1 MSICPEKDIHS
12 VYLDNELPPAYKG
25 TYETHLAT
33 CSNCRERFLNMQ
45 HISNM
50 LHKDADSIQ
59 LTDKE
64 LVESFARLQTKLKY
78 SKVVHKTKFIDF
90 QKNKWVLPAAA
101 AVFACVFFLPFSK
114 NFSNT
119 VSVQSPIS
127 QPISIAASA
136 LHNDERT
143 SFAMPVIWKDTL
155 TSSSGIQKTVVPY
168 ANNDVSLLHEN
179 KFTTIDIF
187 RPDFEENNHIMVKIT
202 LSNIGNM
209 PTTTEFILPVRFIS
223 GVLDGNTK

>member
-101 AVFACVFFLPFSK
+101 AVFACVFYCRSVKFLQIQP
-114 NFSNT
+114 
-119 VSVQSPIS
+119 QSRHRYLS
-127 QPISIAASA
+127 
-136 LHNDERT
+136 
-143 SFAMPVIWKDTL
+143 
-155 TSSSGIQKTVVPY
+155 PY
-168 ANNDVSLLHEN
+168 PSLPARFITMKEHPLRCRLYGKILLLLHQVYKKQLYRMRIMMCHYSMKIN
-179 KFTTIDIF
+179 SPQLIYSDQILKKTTI
-187 RPDFEENNHIMVKIT
+187 
-202 LSNIGNM
+202 LW
-209 PTTTEFILPVRFIS
+209 
-223 GVLDGNTK
+223 